1 MSDIQA
7 LYAVI
12 LDRLI
17 EAQVVMRLMKVR
29 GVRPGQPQSFWPD
42 FSPGVDDQWEAALNA
57 VAKKLSEAEKRAR
70 NMTGPDAAAIAR
82 MEETWGWMHHIKRN
96 EERKA
101 LSLLVF
107 CYAYKIQPK
116 KVLDQMGLAK
126 STAHVRFHSALEEI
140 VVRLCNK
147 NTFTAF
153 AGEETVRQFRPKSG
167 IYSDKMR
174 QLAA

>member
-42 FSPGVDDQWEAALNA
+42 FSPSDDDQWEAALNA
-57 VAKKLSEAEKRAR
+57 VAKKLTEAEKRAR

-82 MEETWGWMHHIKRN
+82 MEETWDWMRHIKRN

-116 KVLDQMGLAK
+116 KILDQMGLAK
-126 STAHVRFHSALEEI
+126 STAHVRFHAALE
-140 VVRLCNK
+140 VVALNVCK
-147 NTFTAF
+147 ASVLTSF
-153 AGEETVRQFRPKSG
+153 ADENLVGQFRPKSG

>member
-42 FSPGVDDQWEAALNA
+42 FNPSDDDQWEAALNA
-57 VAKKLSEAEKRAR
+57 VAKKLTEAEKRAR

-82 MEETWGWMHHIKRN
+82 MEETWDWMHYIKRN

-126 STAHVRFHSALEEI
+126 STAHLRFHSALEI
-140 VVRLCNK
+140 IALNLCKIDVLTSFSDENLV
-147 NTFTAF
+147 
-153 AGEETVRQFRPKSG
+153 GQFRPKSG

>member
-42 FSPGVDDQWEAALNA
+42 LSPSEDEQWEAALNA
-57 VAKKLSEAEKRAR
+57 VAKKLTEAEKKAR

-82 MEETWGWMHHIKRN
+82 MEETWDWMQYIKRN
-96 EERKA
+96 EDRKA
-101 LSLLVF
+101 LSILVF

-116 KVLDQMGLAK
+116 KVLDQIGLAK
-126 STAHVRFHSALEEI
+126 QTARDRFNKALHEI
-140 VVRLCNK
+140 AVSFCNK
-147 NTFTAF
+147 RTLPAF
-153 AGEETVRQFRPKSG
+153 ASEFYTVQFRPKSG

>member
-42 FSPGVDDQWEAALNA
+42 FNPSDDDQWEAALNA
-57 VAKKLSEAEKRAR
+57 VAKKLTEVEKRAR
-70 NMTGPDAAAIAR
+70 NMAGPDAAAIAR
-82 MEETWGWMHHIKRN
+82 MEETWDWMHYIKRN

-126 STAHVRFHSALEEI
+126 QTAHDRFNRALHEI
-140 VVRLCNK
+140 AVSLCNK
-147 NTFTAF
+147 TDLPAF
-153 AGEETVRQFRPKSG
+153 ACQDLSVQFRPKSG

-174 QLAA
+174 TLAA

>member
-17 EAQVVMRLMKVR
+17 EAQVVMRLMRVR

-42 FSPGVDDQWEAALNA
+42 VNPSEDERWEAALNA
-57 VAKKLSEAEKRAR
+57 VARKLTEAEKQAR

-82 MEETWGWMHHIKRN
+82 MEETWDWMGYIRRN

-101 LSLLVF
+101 LSVLVF

-116 KVLDQMGLAK
+116 KVLDQLGLAK
-126 STAHVRFHSALEEI
+126 STVHIRFHAALE
-140 VVRLCNK
+140 VVVLNVCNIGVLPS
-147 NTFTAF
+147 F
-153 AGEETVRQFRPKSG
+153 ADENLVGQFRPKSG

-174 QLAA
+174 SLAA